1 MVFRSDVCPGGDLCA
16 TSCPTALG
24 RDRYAVWMSLYRKCT
39 CLVYSSEVVILY
51 TVQEPLMHVGMNVVL
66 SLAIPTHQRI
76 LPVALKVVVRS

>member
-1 MVFRSDVCPGGDLCA
+1 MDVPLQKMHLPCQ
-16 TSCPTALG
+16 
-24 RDRYAVWMSLYRKCT
+24 
-39 CLVYSSEVVILY
+39 LVYSSEVVILY